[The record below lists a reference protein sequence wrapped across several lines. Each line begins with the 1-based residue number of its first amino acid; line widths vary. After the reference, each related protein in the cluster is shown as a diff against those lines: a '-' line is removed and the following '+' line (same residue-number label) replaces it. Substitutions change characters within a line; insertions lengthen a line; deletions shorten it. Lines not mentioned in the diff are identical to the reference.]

1 MSFIF
6 EYSLKVK
13 KHYMNEKTIVC
24 ISCYYKGYDFMDEMK
39 KLGNKIILVT
49 SENLKDKNWPF
60 HAIDEIFY
68 MPELKPSVWNMEH
81 LIQGFSHLMQT
92 RKVDAVVALDDYDVE
107 KAALIRESFRIP
119 GMGQTTHRY
128 FRDKLAMRQ
137 KAKDSGIN
145 VPEFTAVFNN
155 DEVNSFAEKIPAPW
169 VLKPRSEASASGI
182 KKITSKE
189 QLWEAL
195 DILGEERHLFLLE
208 SFKPGDVYHV
218 DSLTFNT
225 EIIFT
230 SASKY
235 LAPPMQV
242 SHEGGVFR
250 TKTLG
255 RNTEEFKSLD
265 EINAKVLSNFG
276 LLNGATHTEFI
287 RSKEDGKLYF
297 LETSSRVGGAHIP
310 DLVEASSNINIWRE
324 WAKIEDALLKGENY
338 KISKPTG
345 YYSGLIVALIKDK
358 TPDYNDFECEEAVKF
373 LPIDYHVGIVY
384 KSSDSIAVQ
393 KRLDSAAEKIHAEL
407 LNILPPKGKP
417 SS

>member
-1 MSFIF
+1 M
-6 EYSLKVK
+6 K
-13 KHYMNEKTIVC
+13 EKTIVC

-49 SENLKDKNWPF
+49 SENLKEKNWPW
-60 HAIDEIFY
+60 HAVDEVFY
-68 MPELKPSVWNMEH
+68 MPELKPSVWNLDH
-81 LIQGFSHLMQT
+81 LIQGFSHLMKT
-92 RKVDAVVALDDYDVE
+92 RKVDAVIALDDYDVE
-107 KAALIRESFRIP
+107 KAALIRETFRIP

-145 VPEFTAVFNN
+145 VPEFTAVFN
-155 DEVNSFAEKIPAPW
+155 DQEVKDFTDKVSPPW

-182 KKITSKE
+182 KKLKTQE
-189 QLWEAL
+189 ELWNAL
-195 DILGEERHLFLLE
+195 EKLGEERHLFLLE

-218 DSLTFNT
+218 DSLTFNK
-225 EIIFT
+225 EIVFT

-255 RNTEEFKSLD
+255 RYSEEFKAL
-265 EINAKVLSNFG
+265 EEANAKVLSNFG

-287 RSKEDGKLYF
+287 RGKEDGKWYF

-324 WAKIEDALLKGENY
+324 WAKIEDALLRGNHYEV
-338 KISKPTG
+338 SKSTG
-345 YYSGLIVALIKDK
+345 YYSGLIVALIKDLAPNYK
-358 TPDYNDFECEEAVKF
+358 DFECEEVVKF

-384 KSSDSIAVQ
+384 KSRDSGIVQ
-393 KRLDSAAEKIHAEL
+393 ERLDFAAEKIHAEM
-407 LNILPPKGKP
+407 LNVLPPKDKP

>member
-1 MSFIF
+1 M
-6 EYSLKVK
+6 E
-13 KHYMNEKTIVC
+13 EKTIVC

-39 KLGNKIILVT
+39 RLGNKIILVT
-49 SENLKDKNWPF
+49 SENLKEKNWPW
-60 HAIDEIFY
+60 HAIDEVFY
-68 MPELKPSVWNMEH
+68 MPELKPSVWNLEH

-107 KAALIRESFRIP
+107 KAALIRETFRIP

-155 DEVNSFAEKIPAPW
+155 DEVNQFIEKTPAPW

-182 KKITSKE
+182 KKITTKE

-195 DILGEERHLFLLE
+195 DALGEERHLFLLE

-218 DSLTFNT
+218 DSLTFNK
-225 EIIFT
+225 EIVFT

-250 TKTLG
+250 SKTLG
-255 RNTEEFKSLD
+255 RYSDEFKSL
-265 EINAKVLSNFG
+265 EQINAKVLSSFG

-287 RSKEDGKLYF
+287 RSKDDGKWYF

-310 DLVEASSNINIWRE
+310 DLVEASSSINIWRE
-324 WAKIEDALLKGENY
+324 WSKIEDALLKGKPYEV
-338 KISKPTG
+338 SKPTG

-358 TPDYNDFECEEAVKF
+358 EPDYNEFECDEVVKF

-384 KSSDSIAVQ
+384 KSNDSAIVQ
-393 KRLDSAAEKIHAEL
+393 ERLDYAAEKIQAGL

-417 SS
+417 TS

>member
-1 MSFIF
+1 M
-6 EYSLKVK
+6 EK
-13 KHYMNEKTIVC
+13 KTIVC

-39 KLGNKIILVT
+39 QLGNKIILVT
-49 SENLKDKNWPF
+49 SENLKEKDWPW
-60 HAIDEIFY
+60 HAIDEVFY
-68 MPELKPSVWNMEH
+68 MPEVKPSVWNLDH
-81 LIQGFSHLMQT
+81 LIQGFSYLMQT
-92 RKVDAVVALDDYDVE
+92 RKVDAVIALDDYDVE

-155 DEVNSFAEKIPAPW
+155 DEVNHFVDKVPAPW

-182 KKITSKE
+182 KKLTSKDD
-189 QLWEAL
+189 LWEAL
-195 DILGEERHLFLLE
+195 NALGEERHLFLLE

-218 DSLTFNT
+218 DSLTFNK
-225 EIIFT
+225 EIVFT

-255 RNTEEFKSLD
+255 RYSDEFKALD
-265 EINAKVLSNFG
+265 EANTKVLSNFG
-276 LLNGATHTEFI
+276 LMNGATHTEFI
-287 RSKEDGKLYF
+287 RSKEDGKYYF

-324 WAKIEDALLKGENY
+324 WAKIEDALLRGNHYEV
-338 KISKPTG
+338 SKPTG
-345 YYSGLIVALIKDK
+345 YYSGLIIALIKDK
-358 TPDYNDFECEEAVKF
+358 EPNYTEFESEEVVKF

-384 KSSDSIAVQ
+384 KSNDSTVVQ
-393 KRLDSAAEKIHAEL
+393 ERLDKAAEKINAEM
-407 LNILPPKGKP
+407 LNILPPKSKP
-417 SS
+417 TS

>member
-1 MSFIF
+1 M
-6 EYSLKVK
+6 E
-13 KHYMNEKTIVC
+13 EKTIVC

-39 KLGNKIILVT
+39 RLGNKIILVT
-49 SENLKDKNWPF
+49 SENLKEKNWPW
-60 HAIDEIFY
+60 HAIDEVFY
-68 MPELKPSVWNMEH
+68 MPELKPSVWNLEH

-107 KAALIRESFRIP
+107 KAALVRETFRIP

-155 DEVNSFAEKIPAPW
+155 DEVNQFIEKTPAPW

-182 KKITSKE
+182 KKITTKE

-195 DILGEERHLFLLE
+195 DALGEERHLFLLE

-218 DSLTFNT
+218 DSLTFNK
-225 EIIFT
+225 EIVFT

-250 TKTLG
+250 SKTLG
-255 RNTEEFKSLD
+255 RYSDEFKSL
-265 EINAKVLSNFG
+265 EHINAKVLSSFG

-287 RSKEDGKLYF
+287 RSKDDGKWYF

-310 DLVEASSNINIWRE
+310 DLVEASSSINIWRE
-324 WAKIEDALLKGENY
+324 WSRIEDALLKGKPYEV
-338 KISKPTG
+338 SKPTG

-358 TPDYNDFECEEAVKF
+358 EPDYNEFECDEVVKF

-384 KSSDSIAVQ
+384 KSNDSAIVQ
-393 KRLDSAAEKIHAEL
+393 ERLDYAAEKIQAGL

-417 SS
+417 TS

>member
-1 MSFIF
+1 M
-6 EYSLKVK
+6 K
-13 KHYMNEKTIVC
+13 EKTIVC

-49 SENLKDKNWPF
+49 SENLKEKNWPWE
-60 HAIDEIFY
+60 AIDEVFY
-68 MPELKPSVWNMEH
+68 MPELKPSVWNLDH
-81 LIQGFSHLMQT
+81 LIQGFSYLMQT

-107 KAALIRESFRIP
+107 KAALIRETFRIP

-155 DEVNSFAEKIPAPW
+155 DEVNEFVEKVPAPW

-182 KKITSKE
+182 KKITNKD

-195 DILGEERHLFLLE
+195 HKLGEERHLFLLE
-208 SFKPGDVYHV
+208 SFKPGHVYHV
-218 DSLTFNT
+218 DSLTFNQK
-225 EIIFT
+225 IVFT

-235 LAPPMQV
+235 LAPPMEV

-255 RNTEEFKSLD
+255 RYSEEFKSLD
-265 EINAKVLSNFG
+265 EINTKVLSSFG

-287 RSKEDGKLYF
+287 LSKEDGKYYF

-324 WAKIEDALLKGENY
+324 WARIEDALLKGKKYE
-338 KISKPTG
+338 ISKPTG
-345 YYSGLIVALIKDK
+345 YYSGLIIALIKDK
-358 TPDYNDFECEEAVKF
+358 EPDYNQFECEEAVQF

-384 KSSDSIAVQ
+384 KSSDSTIVQ
-393 KRLDSAAEKIHAEL
+393 ERLDYAAKKIHAEL
-407 LNILPPKGKP
+407 LNILPPKSRP
-417 SS
+417 TS

>member
-1 MSFIF
+1 M
-6 EYSLKVK
+6 E
-13 KHYMNEKTIVC
+13 EKTIVC

-39 KLGNKIILVT
+39 MLGNKIILIT
-49 SENLKDKNWPF
+49 SENIREKNWPW
-60 HAIDEIFY
+60 HAIDEVFY
-68 MPELKPSVWNMEH
+68 MPELKPSVWNLEH

-92 RKVDAVVALDDYDVE
+92 RKIDAVVALDDYDVE
-107 KAALIRESFRIP
+107 KAALIRETFRIP

-155 DEVNSFAEKIPAPW
+155 DEVNTFIENIPAPW

-195 DILGEERHLFLLE
+195 NELGEERHLFLLE
-208 SFKPGDVYHV
+208 SFKPGDVFHV
-218 DSLTFNT
+218 DSLTFDK
-225 EIIFT
+225 EVVFT
-230 SASKY
+230 SASQY

-250 TKTLG
+250 TKTLS
-255 RNTEEFKSLD
+255 RQSDEFKALE
-265 EINAKVLSNFG
+265 EINAKLLSNFG

-287 RSKEDGKLYF
+287 RSKEDGTWYF

-310 DLVEASSNINIWRE
+310 DLVEASSDINIWRE
-324 WAKIEDALLKGENY
+324 WAKIEDALLR
-338 KISKPTG
+338 SKKYEVAKPVE
-345 YYSGLIVALIKDK
+345 YHSGLIIALIKDQK
-358 TPDYNDFECEEAVKF
+358 PDYGPFECEEIVKY

-384 KSSDSIAVQ
+384 KSGNADIIQ
-393 KRLDSAAEKIHAEL
+393 ERLDFAAEKINTGL

-417 SS
+417 TS

>member
-1 MSFIF
+1 M
-6 EYSLKVK
+6 E
-13 KHYMNEKTIVC
+13 EKSIVC

-39 KLGNKIILVT
+39 KLGNKIILIT
-49 SENLKDKNWPF
+49 SENIKEKNWPW
-60 HAIDEIFY
+60 HAIDEVFY
-68 MPELKPSVWNMEH
+68 MPELKPSVWNLDH

-92 RKVDAVVALDDYDVE
+92 RKIDAVVALDDYDVE
-107 KAALIRESFRIP
+107 KAALIRETFRIP

-145 VPEFTAVFNN
+145 VPEFTPVFNN
-155 DEVNSFAEKIPAPW
+155 DEVNTFIENVPAPW

-182 KKITSKE
+182 KKILNKE

-195 DILGEERHLFLLE
+195 NALGEERHLFLLE

-218 DSLTFNT
+218 DSLTFNK
-225 EIIFT
+225 EVVFT

-255 RNTEEFKSLD
+255 RLSEEFKALD
-265 EINAKVLSNFG
+265 EVNTKLLSSFG

-287 RSKEDGKLYF
+287 RNKEDGKWYF

-324 WAKIEDALLKGENY
+324 WAKIEDALLRAKDYTVARPAE
-338 KISKPTG
+338 
-345 YYSGLIVALIKDK
+345 YYSGLIIALIKDQH
-358 TPDYNDFECEEAVKF
+358 PDYGDFECDEIVKY

-384 KSSDSIAVQ
+384 KSENADVVQ
-393 KRLDSAAEKIHAEL
+393 ERLDTAAEKINTHM
-407 LNILPPKGKP
+407 LNILPPKDKLM
-417 SS
+417 S

>member
-1 MSFIF
+1 M
-6 EYSLKVK
+6 E
-13 KHYMNEKTIVC
+13 EKTIVC

-39 KLGNKIILVT
+39 KLGNKVILIT
-49 SENLKDKNWPF
+49 SENLKEKNWPWE
-60 HAIDEIFY
+60 AIDEVFY
-68 MPELKPSVWNMEH
+68 MPELKPSVWNLDH
-81 LIQGFSHLMQT
+81 LIQGFSYLMQT

-107 KAALIRESFRIP
+107 KAALIRETFRIP

-145 VPEFTAVFNN
+145 VPEFTAVFNI
-155 DEVNSFAEKIPAPW
+155 DEVNTFIEKVPGPW

-182 KKITSKE
+182 KKITNKD

-195 DILGEERHLFLLE
+195 YELGEERHLFLLE

-218 DSLTFNT
+218 DSLTFNK
-225 EIIFT
+225 EIVFT

-235 LAPPMQV
+235 LAPPMEV

-255 RNTEEFKSLD
+255 RYSDEFKALD
-265 EINAKVLSNFG
+265 EVNADVILNFG

-287 RSKEDGKLYF
+287 RSKEDGKYYF

-310 DLVEASSNINIWRE
+310 DLVEASSNVNIWRE
-324 WAKIEDALLKGENY
+324 WAKIEDALLKGKKY
-338 KISKPTG
+338 QVSKPTA
-345 YYSGLIVALIKDK
+345 YYSGLIIALIKDRE
-358 TPDYNDFECEEAVKF
+358 PDYNQFECEEAVQF
-373 LPIDYHVGIVY
+373 LPIEYHVGIVY
-384 KSSDSIAVQ
+384 KSSNSTVVQ
-393 KRLDSAAEKIHAEL
+393 ERLDYAAKKIHAEL
-407 LNILPPKGKP
+407 LNIIPPKSKP
-417 SS
+417 TS